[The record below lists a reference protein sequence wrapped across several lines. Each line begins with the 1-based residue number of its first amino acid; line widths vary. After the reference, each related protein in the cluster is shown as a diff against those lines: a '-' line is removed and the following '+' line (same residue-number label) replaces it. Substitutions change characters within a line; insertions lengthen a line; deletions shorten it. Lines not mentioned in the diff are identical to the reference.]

1 MLFVFCSKKACIR
14 SPPDRRCSSC
24 FCSKKACIR
33 RPPDRRSCSSPACPE
48 PAPQRPAHSP
58 TSRASLSSQRAPKA
72 PAGWV
77 SWPSCGG
84 RHDLA
89 QDCDTLHGGLPFRLL
104 AWKIKN
110 RSRISSCRGRHSVTL
125 GHATLSQSGQVPAP
139 GYTDQDLWRSAS
151 EPSILYKRYN
161 SATREPIDNINI
173 NERAY
178 RHNDVSTLDNIYP

>member
-1 MLFVFCSKKACIR
+1 MPSVFWSKSTPLKGHKIAYALRVLQQKGLHKEPARSQMLCVFCS
-14 SPPDRRCSSC
+14 S
-24 FCSKKACIR
+24 
-33 RPPDRRSCSSPACPE
+33 
-48 PAPQRPAHSP
+48 SP

-89 QDCDTLHGGLPFRLL
+89 QDYDTLHGGLPFRLL

-151 EPSILYKRYN
+151 EPSILFIFVFENVVAVFECVLDLFLK
-161 SATREPIDNINI
+161 NIVCFCF
-173 NERAY
+173 
-178 RHNDVSTLDNIYP
+178 D